1 LPRRTVTK
9 QTMNTQISLLLL
21 ASCLVLH
28 ISASPKRVLD
38 PELSTEEHFGSDH
51 EHNPEYDHEAFV
63 GKDQARQFEELT
75 PEESKERLGK
85 LFHKVDKDGDGK
97 VTEDELKDWIK
108 FTQKKYVWDDSEKQM
123 KQSDENKDGFITW
136 TEYKNTTYGFMDEE
150 KDEDP
155 EAASSYKDMVARDQR
170 RFNKA
175 DKNTDGK
182 LNADEF
188 TGFLHPES
196 DDDMK
201 GIVVEETLEDIDK
214 DKDGKISL
222 DEYLGDL
229 WPEEERQA
237 GAEPDWVKSEREQF
251 NEFRDTNKDGFMDKD
266 ETAHW
271 IMPDDFDHVT
281 SEAKHLISESDADN
295 DGKVTKEE
303 MVEKFDLF
311 VGSQATDFGE
321 ALKHDPA
328 EL

>member
-1 LPRRTVTK
+1 
-9 QTMNTQISLLLL
+9 MNIQLSLVFLFLSILQIS
-21 ASCLVLH
+21 AG
-28 ISASPKRVLD
+28 PKRVLD
-38 PELSTEEHFGSDH
+38 PELSSEEHFQGSDH
-51 EHNPEYDHEAFV
+51 DHNPEYDHEAFV

-75 PEESKERLGK
+75 PEQSKERLGK
-85 LFHKVDKDGDGK
+85 LFHKVDKDADGK
-97 VTEDELKDWIK
+97 VTEEELKDWIK

-123 KQSDENKDGFITW
+123 KQSDEDKDGSVSW
-136 TEYKNTTYGFMDEE
+136 DEYRNSTYGFMEEHENDE
-150 KDEDP
+150 P
-155 EAASSYKDMVARDQR
+155 EAQASYKDMVARDQR
-170 RFNKA
+170 RFTKA
-175 DKNTDGK
+175 DKNADKK
-182 LNADEF
+182 LSAEEF
-188 TGFLHPES
+188 TAFLHPES

-229 WPEEERQA
+229 WPEEERNK
-237 GAEPDWVKSEREQF
+237 GEEPDWVKSEREQF
-251 NEFRDTNKDGFMDKD
+251 QEFRDTNKDGFMDKE

-295 DGKVTKEE
+295 DGMVTKEE
-303 MVEKFDLF
+303 MVEKFDLY

-321 ALKHDPA
+321 ALKHDPS